1 MDMTKLNPWN
11 WLKKEEEQE
20 QSMPARTSE
29 VEPHTSNPLKSLHDE
44 VDRLFDSAFRG
55 FNRHS
60 FFGGSDVF
68 KPKVDIVGS
77 EKDYTVTVELPGID
91 EQDVKIDLMGNNLV
105 IKGEKKQEEKTEEE
119 GYYRVERRYGSFQR
133 VLDLPDDADRE
144 GVKASFKNGI
154 LTVTMP
160 RLKVEHHE
168 KKSIPIE

>member
-20 QSMPARTSE
+20 QAMPARKDD
-29 VEPHTSNPLKSLHDE
+29 VEQRTSNPLKSLHDE

-55 FNRHS
+55 INRHS
-60 FFGGSDVF
+60 FFGPGDAF

-77 EKDYTVTVELPGID
+77 GKDYTVTVELPGID
-91 EQDVKIDLMGNNLV
+91 EQDVSIDLMGNNLV

-133 VLDLPDDADRE
+133 VLDLPEDADRD
-144 GVKASFKNGI
+144 GVKASFRNGV

-160 RLKVEHHE
+160 RLQVEQHE